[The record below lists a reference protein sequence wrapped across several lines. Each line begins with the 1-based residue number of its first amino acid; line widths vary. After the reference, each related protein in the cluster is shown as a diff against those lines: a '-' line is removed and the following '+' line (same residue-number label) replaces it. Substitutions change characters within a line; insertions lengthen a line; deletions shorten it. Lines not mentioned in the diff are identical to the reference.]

1 VAKSSNDRMPR
12 VRAAS
17 PDDLQTVIDRLETLQ
32 GEIAAV
38 AARMRQVKLKQLTI
52 TGWGK
57 YERALDLLQ
66 QFSAHA
72 EFAIKTAHTRE

>member
-1 VAKSSNDRMPR
+1 MAKSTTDRMPR
-12 VRAAS
+12 VRPAS
-17 PDDLQTVIDRLETLQ
+17 PDDLQTVVNELETLQ

-38 AARMRQVKLKQLTI
+38 AARMRQMKLKQLTI

-72 EFAIKTAHTRE
+72 EFAVKTAHTRE

>member
-1 VAKSSNDRMPR
+1 
-12 VRAAS
+12 VRPVS
-17 PDDLQTVIDRLETLQ
+17 PDDLQGAINRLETLQ

-38 AARMRQVKLKQLTI
+38 AARMRQTKLKQLTI

-72 EFAIKTAHTRE
+72 EFAIKTAPTKQ